1 MKRPTPEE
9 ITDVVGRLRV
19 MAEGTRVYEREHLT
33 GEEGTPNTD
42 ALLQAAWWLDGAKA
56 QRQGAGKWRIV
67 SATFDVFGQRHRRR
81 RS

>member
-33 GEEGTPNTD
+33 DEQGAPNTD
-42 ALLQAAWWLDGAKA
+42 ALLKAAEWLDGAKA
-56 QRQGAGKWRIV
+56 QRQAPGFWRIV
-67 SATFDVFGQRHRRR
+67 SKTFAGTKRK
-81 RS
+81 